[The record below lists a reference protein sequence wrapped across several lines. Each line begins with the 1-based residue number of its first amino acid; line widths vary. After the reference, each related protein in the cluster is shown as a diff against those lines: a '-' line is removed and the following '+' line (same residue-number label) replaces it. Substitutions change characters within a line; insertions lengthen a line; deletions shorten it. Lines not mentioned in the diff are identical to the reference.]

1 MSTTTF
7 EGPAILIGYQYLLQ
21 IETDAPLFEDGASFT
36 AQLRPKV
43 SAAQPVTT
51 LTSAAG
57 TLVRISDTTLE
68 LRIPPE
74 ATAQMAVGSVHVD
87 VVRTDLVPPR
97 HLSFFLEIPVA
108 MPVTRGL

>member
-7 EGPAILIGYQYLLQ
+7 EGPAILIGYQYVLQ
-21 IETDAPLFEDGASFT
+21 IESDLPLFQAGASFT

-43 SAAQPVTT
+43 SASQPVTT